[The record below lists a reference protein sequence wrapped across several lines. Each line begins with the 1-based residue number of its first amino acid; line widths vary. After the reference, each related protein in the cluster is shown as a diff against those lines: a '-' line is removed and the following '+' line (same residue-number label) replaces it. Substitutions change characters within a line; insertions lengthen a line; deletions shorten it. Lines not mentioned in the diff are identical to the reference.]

1 MFVLL
6 VVILLYMIVF
16 KCCICFNVLTLID
29 NRGFVW
35 NGKLCTDI
43 TSHII
48 FDYDLYEMFLSV
60 CELRPTG
67 QVRGLVQ
74 AKSQLVNFVLQH

>member
-1 MFVLL
+1 M
-6 VVILLYMIVF
+6 Y
-16 KCCICFNVLTLID
+16 
-29 NRGFVW
+29 GYH
-35 NGKLCTDI
+35 I
-43 TSHII
+43 TYN
-48 FDYDLYEMFLSV
+48 FDYGLYEMFLSV